1 MDCPP
6 SPLRARRPRSAPC
19 GAAERRCALSWP
31 GCGVEECL
39 DEVGAFGLCE
49 ELAVVGV
56 GVEVVEEG
64 VELGEGSGGAVELD
78 GVGQFGD

>member
-1 MDCPP
+1 MVD
-6 SPLRARRPRSAPC
+6 RPASALIFP
-19 GAAERRCALSWP
+19 RVLSWS

-49 ELAVVGV
+49 ELAVSGV
-56 GVEVVEEG
+56 GVEVVEKS
-64 VELGEGSGGAVELD
+64 VELGEGGDGAVELD

>member
-1 MDCPP
+1 M
-6 SPLRARRPRSAPC
+6 
-19 GAAERRCALSWP
+19 
-31 GCGVEECL
+31 

-49 ELAVVGV
+49 ELAISGV

-78 GVGQFGD
+78 GIGQFGD

>member
-1 MDCPP
+1 MVG
-6 SPLRARRPRSAPC
+6 SGRGFA
-19 GAAERRCALSWP
+19 GCAWL

-49 ELAVVGV
+49 EWAISGV
-56 GVEVVEEG
+56 GVEVVEEV
-64 VELGEGSGGAVELD
+64 VELGEGGGGAVELD